1 MSNDD
6 DIFGGSTP
14 SASPEDLALASKMSN
29 PQLKNV
35 DELDFPAD
43 ESRQHAQQKS
53 SDSKKKTNPLIFVG
67 IGVGVFIFL
76 VVIALILRQGGQ
88 RQDNRAYL
96 QSHQN
101 ENQLTIEISSLR
113 EQFSLLRNDLDK
125 VKLDINAFRKDVDKK
140 LANTDL
146 SKFNDRLIQIENS
159 LASNASAIKKVAS
172 DVANNR
178 PLADHLVVDKSA
190 RLLSIGNGIARVRDE
205 YGEEYSLHRGDRWD
219 GKTVTAIR
227 ADLRKVFL
235 SNGSVIE

>member
-6 DIFGGSTP
+6 DFFGGGTP

-29 PQLKNV
+29 SQSNNV
-35 DELDFPAD
+35 DNLDFPST
-43 ESRQHAQQKS
+43 ESHQHVQPKS
-53 SDSKKKTNPLIFVG
+53 SDNKKKINPLIFVG
-67 IGVGVFIFL
+67 IGVGVFIL
-76 VVIALILRQGGQ
+76 LGVIILILRPGCQ
-88 RQDNRAYL
+88 RQDNRAHL

-172 DVANNR
+172 DAANNR
-178 PLADHLVVDKSA
+178 PLIDHLVVDKSA